1 MGDPEHHSSAMK
13 AGEMTADS
21 PKDRVGRFLR
31 TSVPDWNQ
39 NALVVRLFTRL
50 LGLIF
55 LAAFVSLSVQIE
67 GLVGQAGI
75 LPLTSYLE
83 HLRMEFGES
92 AYWRQPTLFWLD
104 ASDTS
109 LHLACLAGALLSLM
123 VTLGLATYWNLAGC
137 YALYLS
143 LVTAGQVFT
152 AFQWDMLLL
161 ESGFLA
167 LFLASRSPIII
178 LLFRL
183 LIFRFMLL
191 GGVVKLASG
200 DPTWRGLTALNYHF
214 ETQPLPSPLA
224 WYAHHLPPGLLAV
237 ATACVLIIELVVPF
251 LVWLPRPGRL
261 FAAWSFILLQTS
273 IILTG
278 NYGFFNLLTLALCL
292 FLFEDRDLR
301 RLPFLGKAQQMPAE
315 VRSPS
320 PMGQASAALMAAVV
334 LITLSGLLGPRR
346 SSGYEPTPL
355 YRFAQIIS
363 DFGLVNGYGPFAVM
377 TTERREIGVE
387 GSRDGVNWSPFTFRY
402 KPDDSDKPLSW
413 NIPHQPRLD
422 WQFWFAALGDPSTQP
437 WLTALMQRLGEGS
450 SPVLGLLQH
459 NPFSD
464 APPLYIRLVID
475 RYHFTSPEDRRQTG
489 QVWRRERME
498 AD

>member
-13 AGEMTADS
+13 AGDMTADS

-39 NALVVRLFTRL
+39 NALVVGLFTKL

-75 LPLTSYLE
+75 LPLTNYLE
-83 HLRMEFGES
+83 HLRMEFGGS

-109 LHLACLAGALLSLM
+109 LHLACVAGALLSLM
-123 VTLGLATYWNLAGC
+123 VTLGLGTYWNLAGC
-137 YALYLS
+137 YTLYLS

-161 ESGFLA
+161 ESSFLA
-167 LFLASRSPIII
+167 LF
-178 LLFRL
+178 
-183 LIFRFMLL
+183 
-191 GGVVKLASG
+191 LASG

-224 WYAHHLPPGLLAV
+224 WSAHHLPPGLLAV

-261 FAAWSFILLQTS
+261 LAAWSFILLQTS

-320 PMGQASAALMAAVV
+320 PLGQSSAALMAAIV
-334 LITLSGLLGPRR
+334 LITLSALSGPGR
-346 SSGYEPTPL
+346 SSGYEPGPL
-355 YRFAQIIS
+355 YRFARTVS

-387 GSRDGVNWSPFTFRY
+387 GSRDGVNWSPYAFRY

-422 WQFWFAALGDPSTQP
+422 WQFWFAALGDPSSQP
-437 WLTALMQRLGEGS
+437 WLTALMQRLREGS

-459 NPFSD
+459 NPFPD

-475 RYHFTSPEDRRQTG
+475 RYHFTSPEERRQTG

>member
-1 MGDPEHHSSAMK
+1 MPIESLKHRYSQFILSA
-13 AGEMTADS
+13 
-21 PKDRVGRFLR
+21 L
-31 TSVPDWNQ
+31 PDWNE
-39 NALVVRLFTRL
+39 NVLVARLFTRL

-55 LAAFVSLSVQIE
+55 LAAFVSLGVQIE

-75 LPLTSYLE
+75 LPLTNSLE
-83 HLRMEFGES
+83 QLRIEFGQS

-104 ASDTS
+104 ASDSS
-109 LHLACLAGALLSLM
+109 LRLSCVAGALLSLM
-123 VTLGLATYWNLAGC
+123 ATLGRATYWSLAGC

-178 LLFRL
+178 LLFRF

-214 ETQPLPSPLA
+214 ETQPLASPIA
-224 WYAHHLPPGLLAV
+224 WYAHHLPPGLLA
-237 ATACVLIIELVVPF
+237 AITACVLIIELVVPF

-261 FAAWSFILLQTS
+261 FAAFSFILLQTS

-278 NYGFFNLLTLALCL
+278 NYGFFNVLTLALCL

-301 RLPFLGKAQQMPAE
+301 HVPGVGQFPASSAA
-315 VRSPS
+315 VRPPS
-320 PMGQASAALMAAVV
+320 PLGQASAALMAAIV
-334 LITLSGLLGPRR
+334 LITLSVLSGPGR
-346 SSGYEPTPL
+346 SSGYEPGPL
-355 YRFAQIIS
+355 YRFARTVS
-363 DFGLVNGYGPFAVM
+363 DFGLVNGYGPFAIM

-387 GSRDGVNWSPFTFRY
+387 GSPDGVNWLAYDFRY
-402 KPDDSDKPLSW
+402 KPDATDKPLGW

-422 WQFWFAALGDPSTQP
+422 WQFWFAALGNPSSQP
-437 WLTALMQRLGEGS
+437 WLTALMQRLQEGAP
-450 SPVLGLLQH
+450 PVLGLLRH
-459 NPFSD
+459 NPFPEV
-464 APPLYIRLVID
+464 PPLYVRLVID
-475 RYHFTSPEDRRQTG
+475 RYHFTSPEERRQTG
-489 QVWRRERME
+489 EVWRRERIG
-498 AD
+498 AN

>member
-1 MGDPEHHSSAMK
+1 MVARYSHLTRHPLAASAR
-13 AGEMTADS
+13 AA
-21 PKDRVGRFLR
+21 L
-31 TSVPDWNQ
+31 PDWNEH
-39 NALVVRLFTRL
+39 ALVVRLFTRL

-55 LAAFVSLSVQIE
+55 LAAFVSLGIQIE

-75 LPLTSYLE
+75 LPLTDYLE
-83 HLRMEFGES
+83 QARMALGES
-92 AYWRQPTLFWLD
+92 AYWRLPTLFWLD
-104 ASDTS
+104 GSDSS
-109 LHLACLAGALLSLM
+109 LRIACVAGALLSLM
-123 VTLGLATYWNLAGC
+123 VAFGRATYWSLAGC
-137 YALYLS
+137 YVLYLS

-167 LFLASRSPIII
+167 LFLASRSPIVI
-178 LLFRL
+178 LLFRF

-224 WYAHHLPPGLLAV
+224 WYAQHLPPGLLAA
-237 ATACVLIIELVVPF
+237 ATAGVLIIELAVPL

-261 FAAWSFILLQTS
+261 FAAWSFILLQVS

-292 FLFEDRDLR
+292 FLFEDRDLQR
-301 RLPFLGKAQQMPAE
+301 FPGLGKAQPSPAA

-320 PMGQASAALMAAVV
+320 PLGQAGAALMAAVV
-334 LITLSGLLGPRR
+334 LITLGALAMPGKPSGTLP
-346 SSGYEPTPL
+346 EPL
-355 YRFAQIIS
+355 YRFARTVS
-363 DFGLVNGYGPFAVM
+363 DFGIVNGYGPFAVM
-377 TTERREIGVE
+377 TTERREIGIE
-387 GSRDGVNWSPFTFRY
+387 GSRDGVNWLAYEFLY
-402 KPDDSDKPLSW
+402 KPDETDKPLSW

-422 WQFWFAALGDPSTQP
+422 WQFWFAALGDPTEQP
-437 WLTALMQRLGEGS
+437 WLSALMQRLREGS
-450 SPVLGLLQH
+450 PPVLGLLRH
-459 NPFSD
+459 NPFPG
-464 APPLYIRLVID
+464 APPLYVRLVID
-475 RYHFTSPEDRRQTG
+475 RYHFTSPLERSQTG
-489 QVWRRERME
+489 RVWRRERVE